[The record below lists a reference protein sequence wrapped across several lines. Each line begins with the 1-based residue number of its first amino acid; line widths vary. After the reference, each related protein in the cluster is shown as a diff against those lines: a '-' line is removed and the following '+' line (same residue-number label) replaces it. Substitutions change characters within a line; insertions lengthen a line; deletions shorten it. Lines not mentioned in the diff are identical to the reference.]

1 MQLFEGMS
9 IKMSPKI
16 SKIRIDQW
24 LVENHLTESR
34 QKAQALI
41 IAKKIF
47 LGNQPIRKA
56 DYLIEKD
63 AKILVKKGPLFV
75 SRGGDKLNFA
85 LTKFAIKVHNKIA
98 LDVGASTGGF
108 SDCLLQQGAKK
119 IFALDVGN
127 KRLHWK
133 LQKEKKIVS
142 IENTNFRKISFET
155 IGELVDLIVV
165 DVSFISVKLLIE
177 KLALFLKP
185 KKDLVILF
193 KPQFEVDRKH
203 IARGGKVKSTVVA
216 LDALENLSTTF
227 SETGF
232 KRLQFCESP
241 IRGKKA
247 NNQEYLI
254 HFNFQK

>member
-1 MQLFEGMS
+1 MP
-9 IKMSPKI
+9 PKI

-34 QKAQALI
+34 QKAQTLI

-47 LGNQPIRKA
+47 LGEQLIHKT
-56 DYLIEKD
+56 DYLVEKD
-63 AKILVKKGPLFV
+63 AKILVKEEPLFV

-85 LTKFAIKVHNKIA
+85 LTNFAIKVHNKVA

-119 IFALDVGN
+119 VFALDVGD
-127 KRLHWK
+127 KQLHWK
-133 LQKEKKIVS
+133 LRKEKRIVS
-142 IENTNFRKISFET
+142 IENTNFRKVSFET
-155 IGELVDLIVV
+155 IGEMVDLIVV

-185 KKDLVILF
+185 KKDLIVLF
-193 KPQFEVDRKH
+193 KPQFEVGRKH
-203 IARGGKVKSTVVA
+203 VARGGKVKSTAVA
-216 LDALENLSTTF
+216 LDALEDLSATF